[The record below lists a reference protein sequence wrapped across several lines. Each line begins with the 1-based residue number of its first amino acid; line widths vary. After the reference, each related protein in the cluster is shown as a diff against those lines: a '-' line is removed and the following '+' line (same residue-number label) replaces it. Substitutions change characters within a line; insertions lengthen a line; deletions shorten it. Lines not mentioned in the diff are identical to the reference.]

1 MEDTFNRTF
10 VIENQLGLHA
20 RPAAQLVQTTHKYP
34 NVDVRIT
41 KNGETVD
48 GKSIMGVLML
58 CAELGSSINV
68 IAKGDGAE
76 QLLNELEQLIKNKF
90 GEE

>member
-1 MEDTFNRTF
+1 MEEAISRTF
-10 VIENQLGLHA
+10 TIENQLGLHA
-20 RPAAQLVQTTHKYP
+20 RPAAQLVQTAHKYP
-34 NVDVRIT
+34 NVDLKIS
-41 KNGETVD
+41 KDGETVD

-58 CAELGSSINV
+58 CAELGSTIN
-68 IAKGDGAE
+68 ITTKGDGAE